1 MLDIN
6 ELFKEEYSVL
16 EEARLA
22 AADAALPADACR
34 EKLWSVAKHYQ
45 RLIRE
50 SYRVIS
56 RSDRAERELNRMNE
70 QLQKLAAQLEYEAT
84 HDPLTAVFN
93 RSAIINHINKSL
105 TQANVALILLDI
117 DHFKRINDEYGHPT
131 GDRVICALVSR
142 IRRALPES
150 AAIGRVGGEEFTI
163 LLPEARIEDAMII
176 ASYIHSSLNASP
188 LDVLPQQLVTASFG
202 VSLGLKNSD
211 FENLYS
217 AADAA
222 LYTAKKRGRNQV
234 ALHED
239 FFRQVHLAR
248 AGIAL
253 AHQSSRAS

>member
-22 AADAALPADACR
+22 AADATLPADACR

-150 AAIGRVGGEEFTI
+150 ASIGRVGGEEFTI
-163 LLPEARIEDAMII
+163 LLPEARI
-176 ASYIHSSLNASP
+176 
-188 LDVLPQQLVTASFG
+188 
-202 VSLGLKNSD
+202 
-211 FENLYS
+211 
-217 AADAA
+217 
-222 LYTAKKRGRNQV
+222 
-234 ALHED
+234 
-239 FFRQVHLAR
+239 
-248 AGIAL
+248 
-253 AHQSSRAS
+253 